1 MGSFKNLLNIQHRL
15 IEKSDE
21 IEAIKKKRGELF
33 INFASNENLIVSLHY
48 EIEFKKLEMLYIKQE
63 QITELKDSTKVYDM
77 ELYQHQL
84 KRLEA
89 ITDRCISSILKRL
102 FEGGYGQELKRR
114 GLVKEY
120 IVASP
125 PRSPQSSVNQGE
137 FNHKRSLAWRGPDE

>member
-15 IEKSDE
+15 MEKSEE
-21 IEAIKKKRGELF
+21 IEVIKEKRHELF
-33 INFASNENLIVSLHY
+33 IDFAFNENLIVSLHY
-48 EIEFKKLEMLYIKQE
+48 EIEFKKLELLYIKRE
-63 QITELKDSTKVYDM
+63 QITELKDSTDVYDM
-77 ELYQHQL
+77 HDYQQQL

-120 IVASP
+120 IEASP
-125 PRSPQSSVNQGE
+125 PLSPQGCVIQGE
-137 FNHKRSLAWRGPDE
+137 FVHKRFLALRVPNE